1 MLLNV
6 LYNENERHAKKTGLS
21 APTLRYYEKE
31 GILPFIER
39 NEHDQLLYN
48 DQNIE
53 WVKFVLPLRAT
64 GMPLA
69 EIKQYIESYKKGES
83 TISERRN
90 MMLQHKKKV
99 EADMAQ
105 TYLHLE
111 RINYKLALCDTLEAG
126 LNNKQIKI

>member
-1 MLLNV
+1 MS
-6 LYNENERHAKKTGLS
+6 YTMRDMQEKTGLS

-31 GILPFIER
+31 GILPFVER
-39 NEHDQLLYN
+39 NEHDHRLYN

-53 WVKFVLPLRAT
+53 WVKFILALRAT
-64 GMPLA
+64 GIPLV
-69 EIKQYIESYKKGES
+69 EIKQYVVESYKKGES
-83 TISERRN
+83 TINERRN

-99 EADMAQ
+99 EADMSQ

-111 RINYKLALCDTLEAG
+111 RVNYKLALYDTLEAG

>member
-1 MLLNV
+1 MS
-6 LYNENERHAKKTGLS
+6 YTMRDMQEKTGLS

-31 GILPFIER
+31 GILPFVEG
-39 NEHDQLLYN
+39 NEHDHRLYN

-53 WVKFVLPLRAT
+53 WVKFILALRAT
-64 GMPLA
+64 GMPLV
-69 EIKQYIESYKKGES
+69 EIKQYVVESYKKGES

-99 EADMAQ
+99 EADMSQ

-111 RINYKLALCDTLEAG
+111 RINYKLALYDTLEAG

>member
-1 MLLNV
+1 M
-6 LYNENERHAKKTGLS
+6 GLS

-31 GILPFIER
+31 GILLFIER

-53 WVKFVLPLRAT
+53 WVKFVLALRAT

-69 EIKQYIESYKKGES
+69 EIKQYVESYKKGES